1 MSLFQLNQEKGL
13 EFSIQSLIEENSII
27 LQLL

>member
-1 MSLFQLNQEKGL
+1 MSLLHLNQEKGL
-13 EFSIQSLIEENSII
+13 ELSIQSLTEENSII